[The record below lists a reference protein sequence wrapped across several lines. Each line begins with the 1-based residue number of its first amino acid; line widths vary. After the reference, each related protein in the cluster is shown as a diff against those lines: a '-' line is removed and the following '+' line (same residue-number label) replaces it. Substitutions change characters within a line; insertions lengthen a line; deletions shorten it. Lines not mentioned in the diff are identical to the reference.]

1 MASIKQRRIWV
12 IPAEP
17 KPIRCFSEQAA
28 RKKAELVRVHFS
40 RVKVKTLSWQV
51 QIRRR
56 GYPPVTRSFKKKAVA
71 ERFARETEAAMDAG
85 KWIDMSLAE
94 ITTVADLLEQ
104 YAESENL
111 DAKALSRVKLL
122 TKYLGHY
129 PLARLKTHHCMQFI
143 RKRRGKPA
151 ERLEKYE
158 RWIRRQVARELLD
171 PEDAEEML
179 DEAKNGAF
187 EVPPL
192 VQDPTIHRDLDEL
205 GMAIRWAREHRG
217 LEIAIN
223 PLPSAKKKLVV
234 KNERSRRPS
243 EEDLAAIYAY
253 SDENSPEL
261 RVIVEVAIE
270 TAMRRSELA
279 NLRIHDINWEAGEIR
294 VTRQKSDTTSGGR
307 KLGREVPMT
316 RRAEEVLRAYV
327 GDRKRGR
334 VFSLRPDSITQA
346 FSRACIAGKI
356 EDLTFHDLRHH
367 AISKFFEETSMSVTE
382 VLLIS
387 GHASVRSLERYTD
400 IRIQSVKEKL
410 RAAGK

>member
-1 MASIKQRRIWV
+1 MASIKQRRIWI
-12 IPAEP
+12 IPSEP

-28 RKKAELVRVHFS
+28 RKKAELVKIHFS
-40 RVKVKTLSWQV
+40 RVEVKTLSWQV

-56 GYPPVTRSFKKKAVA
+56 GYPPVTKSFKKKAVA
-71 ERFARETEAAMDAG
+71 ERYARETEAAMDAG
-85 KWIDMSLAE
+85 TWVDTSLAE
-94 ITTVADLLEQ
+94 MTTVADLLAQ
-104 YAESENL
+104 YTESENL

-122 TKYLGHY
+122 SEYLGHY
-129 PLARLKTHHCMQFI
+129 PLARLETHHCMQFI

-158 RWIRRQVARELLD
+158 RWVRRQVVREMLD
-171 PEDAEEML
+171 PEDAEELL

-187 EVPPL
+187 EVPAL

-205 GMAIRWAREHRG
+205 GMAIRWAQDHRG
-217 LEIAIN
+217 LKLADN

-243 EEDLAAIYAY
+243 EDELAAIYAY

-261 RVIVEVAIE
+261 RVLVEVAIE

-279 NLRIHDINWEAGEIR
+279 QLRVHDINWEAGEIR
-294 VTRQKSDTTSGGR
+294 VTRQKSDATSSGR

-316 RRAEEVLRAYV
+316 RRAEELLRAHV
-327 GDRKRGR
+327 GDRKKGR

-346 FSRACIAGKI
+346 FSRACVAARI

-367 AISKFFEETSMSVTE
+367 AISRLFEETSMSVTE
-382 VLLIS
+382 VMLIS